1 MSKPKGFLLI
11 DGEKN
16 TIVVRLKDPEMDDLT
31 DWLRPERLSLVKRH
45 KTKSELDKDISLYLK
60 AQYEQEDI

>member
-1 MSKPKGFLLI
+1 M
-11 DGEKN
+11 KN

-31 DWLRPERLSLVKRH
+31 DWLRPERLSLVKQH
-45 KTKSELDKDISLYLK
+45 KTKAELDKDISLYLK